1 MVVARGGR
9 ALASGT
15 AVWHLHGFPGRRQGP
30 PATGCGKADMRR
42 TLAIVALLAATAGR
56 ADSLPFQPGERMDF
70 AVAWLHIPTGRARL
84 SLGRA
89 EGSVWPMILQART
102 DGVASLV
109 DVRQHLVSYWDS
121 RTRLPLGSDLQAVEL
136 GYRHTDRSRFDRE
149 RGKVAVTV
157 QGRSRSEKVLDVP
170 PGAQDFMSAF
180 LWLRLQPM
188 EPGAR
193 YELPVFAGDKTFTLV
208 AEVRG
213 REELEVPAGRF
224 ATVEVGI
231 RTAFEGK
238 FRTHRDSVLWFS
250 DDPRHVL
257 VQASADFAVGSLVAR
272 LAAYAPGGG
281 AMASA
286 R

>member
-1 MVVARGGR
+1 
-9 ALASGT
+9 
-15 AVWHLHGFPGRRQGP
+15 
-30 PATGCGKADMRR
+30 MRR
-42 TLAIVALLAATAGR
+42 IPALVALLVATAAR
-56 ADSLPFQPGERMDF
+56 ADTLPFQPGEQMDF
-70 AVAWLHIPTGRARL
+70 AVSWLHIPTGRARL

-89 EGSVWPMILQART
+89 EGSVWPMTLLART

-136 GYRHTDRSRFDRE
+136 GYRHVDRSRFDRV
-149 RGKVAVTV
+149 RGKVSVTV
-157 QGRSRSEKVLDVP
+157 QGRSRSDELLDVP
-170 PGAQDFMSAF
+170 PDVQDFMSAF
-180 LWLRLQPM
+180 LWLRLQRL
-188 EPGAR
+188 EPGTR
-193 YELPVFAGDKTFTLV
+193 YQIPVFAGHKTFTLV

-238 FRTHRDSVLWFS
+238 FRTNRDSVLWLS